1 MLESVM
7 SAADR
12 EGGAVAGSDGKLGLP
27 AVDEDNASVAPE
39 QFADFTELFNRYQR
53 TITGYIYR
61 IVGDPDLA
69 EDLAQDTFVRAYQAY
84 ERLRP
89 DSNVVAWL
97 YTIATNVARNSL
109 RRRRL
114 VSWIPIANVLP
125 FLSSSSATS
134 AQRQGGFGG
143 GHSTAG
149 LGVIA
154 DPAQQKEDAETVQRT
169 LSILTPEQRT
179 SLLLHIH
186 EGFSIAEVAQIT
198 SSTEAA
204 VKTRLFRA
212 RQAFREAYLR
222 LQQED
227 EQDSRDSER

>member
-1 MLESVM
+1 M
-7 SAADR
+7 SAGNR
-12 EGGAVAGSDGKLGLP
+12 ESAVAGSDSVLDLP
-27 AVDEDNASVAPE
+27 AADEGTANVVPAPE
-39 QFADFTELFNRYQR
+39 QFASFNELFERYQR
-53 TITGYIYR
+53 TIIGYIYR

-69 EDLAQDTFVRAYQAY
+69 EDLAQDTFIRAYQAFD
-84 ERLRP
+84 RLRP
-89 DSNVVAWL
+89 DSNAVAWL

-109 RRRRL
+109 RRRRII
-114 VSWIPIANVLP
+114 SWVPLANLLP

-134 AQRQGGFGG
+134 AQQRDGFGG

-149 LGVIA
+149 LGVTA
-154 DPAQQKEDAETVQRT
+154 DPALQNEDAEMVQRA
-169 LSILTPEQRT
+169 LSIITPEQRT

-186 EGFSIAEVAQIT
+186 EGFSIAEIAQIT
-198 SSTEAA
+198 NSTEAA

-227 EQDSRDSER
+227 ESKGNR

>member
-1 MLESVM
+1 M
-7 SAADR
+7 SAGNR
-12 EGGAVAGSDGKLGLP
+12 EEGALIGSDGDLSLP
-27 AVDEDNASVAPE
+27 TSNDNASAAAAPE

-53 TITGYIYR
+53 AITAYIYR

-69 EDLAQDTFVRAYQAY
+69 EDLAQDTFIRAYQAY
-84 ERLRP
+84 DRLRP

-109 RRRRL
+109 RRRRI
-114 VSWIPIANVLP
+114 VSWIPLANLLP

-134 AQRQGGFGG
+134 AQRQDGFGG
-143 GHSTAG
+143 GHSAVG

-154 DPAQQKEDAETVQRT
+154 DPAEQKEEAETVERA

-179 SLLLHIH
+179 SLLLHVH
-186 EGFSIAEVAQIT
+186 EGFSVAEIAQIT
-198 SSTEAA
+198 SSSEAA

-227 EQDSRDSER
+227 EQ